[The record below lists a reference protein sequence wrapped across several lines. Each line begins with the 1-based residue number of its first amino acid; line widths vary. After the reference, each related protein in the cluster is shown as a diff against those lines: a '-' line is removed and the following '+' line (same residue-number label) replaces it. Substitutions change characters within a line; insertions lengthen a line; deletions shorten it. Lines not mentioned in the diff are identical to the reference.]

1 MNHTFIKLLFCRTLA
16 QLGNATLRFV
26 LLLYLLRQTGSAS
39 LYGSVSAVVMVPMLL
54 GLLLGGC
61 LADRFRKQHLTA
73 AFDGLAAVCMTF
85 AAAAVDTSSVTLF
98 VLLTLCVLYA
108 VDGVQQPT
116 AQACLPL
123 LCGASLAR
131 GNAAFQL
138 TSTLSEMLGTG
149 LGGLLFAP
157 WGLRRLLLLCAGL
170 FALVAVAEN
179 FLAVPYQPIPHAHA
193 DSPAHNGLH
202 TFFQQNRLLLH
213 LAVLLALLN
222 LAVVPAFTVGV
233 PILIIQTLSLS
244 DRALAFTQSAMSAGN
259 LMGSALAGLAAKRL
273 HLKQGA
279 KILWF
284 LTAVYALLGLSVLPG
299 VPVTVSYFSITLLAL
314 CMMAAA
320 ALFQILLN
328 TALLA
333 QVPVGK
339 AGRTMSFI
347 TVLACLTQP
356 VGQLLFGLGYDRFA
370 ALPCIVP
377 LLAAGAS
384 AFISIAAMRVFSR
397 LTDFTN
403 L

>member
-26 LLLYLLRQTGSAS
+26 LLLYLLRQTGSAA

-54 GLLLGGC
+54 GLLLGGV
-61 LADRFRKQHLTA
+61 LADRFRKQRLMA
-73 AFDGLAAVCMTF
+73 MFDSLAAVCMAF
-85 AAAAVDTSSVTLF
+85 AAAAADTSSVTLF

-108 VDGVQQPT
+108 VEGLQQPT

-131 GNAAFQL
+131 GSAAFQL
-138 TSTLSEMLGTG
+138 VSTLSEMLGTG

-170 FALVAVAEN
+170 FALVAVAESL
-179 FLAVPYQPIPHAHA
+179 LAIPHQPTPHTRT
-193 DSPAHNGLH
+193 DSLSHSGVC
-202 TFFQQNRLLLH
+202 TFFRQNSLLLH

-233 PILIIQTLSLS
+233 PILIIQALSLS
-244 DRALAFTQSAMSAGN
+244 DRALAFTQSAMSAGS
-259 LMGSALAGLAAKRL
+259 LIGSALAGLAARRL
-273 HLKQGA
+273 HLKQGYV
-279 KILWF
+279 ILWL

-333 QVPVGK
+333 QVPADK

-356 VGQLLFGLGYDRFA
+356 VGQLLFGLAYDRLA

-377 LLAAGAS
+377 LLAAVAS
-384 AFISIAAMRVFSR
+384 AFISIASTRVFYK